1 MEQGRAVTGEKAA
14 GGRDIQVLMDKLCR
28 VVIGLGVQM
37 GRGAPKMKPQVLS
50 GSLGYEEATLR
61 QGQREGAGL
70 RFGTQCLDHLGL
82 SAGL

>member
-1 MEQGRAVTGEKAA
+1 MQGDDWT
-14 GGRDIQVLMDKLCR
+14 
-28 VVIGLGVQM
+28 
-37 GRGAPKMKPQVLS
+37 RGANGEGGTKDAPQVLS

-70 RFGTQCLDHLGL
+70 QFGAQCLDHLGL